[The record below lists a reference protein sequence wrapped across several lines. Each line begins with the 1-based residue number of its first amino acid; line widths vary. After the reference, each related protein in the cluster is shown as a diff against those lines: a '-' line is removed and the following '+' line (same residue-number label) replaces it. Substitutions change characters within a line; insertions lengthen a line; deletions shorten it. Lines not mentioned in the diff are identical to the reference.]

1 MHRVWLSQSP
11 HAVRFHKT
19 CETGH
24 KLATYKITKLKHLSL
39 CVRDSV
45 LACIILINRQ
55 DVALAS
61 EKVKL
66 IFLSQENNFAIND
79 TFSVLFYRY
88 LELGLQWKREN

>member
-1 MHRVWLSQSP
+1 MRDTP
-11 HAVRFHKT
+11 I
-19 CETGH
+19 ETN
-24 KLATYKITKLKHLSL
+24 KLATYKITKLQHLSP

-45 LACIILINRQ
+45 LACIMLMNRQ

-66 IFLSQENNFAIND
+66 IFLPKENNFVIND
-79 TFSVLFYRY
+79 TFSVLFYRH